1 MKKWII
7 AGGVI
12 VVLVI
17 VLLIV
22 GVSNLG
28 PMIKSGVNNYGPG
41 ITKTEV
47 RLGDVDVSIFS
58 GEAKLKDFYLG
69 NPKGFKS
76 SQAVRV
82 GAIHVDVDEKSL
94 ITGDTIIIDRIEVA
108 GPDITYEKT
117 GGTDN
122 FKAILDNVK
131 RTVGKGDKK
140 RSSGEKDRGKKIL
153 IRNFIVRN
161 GKVNLTM
168 PALGGKTISASLPDI
183 HLRDVGQKSNGA
195 SPAEVFKEI
204 FTAMYEKITSPAV
217 TGIFNRGLKDLG
229 VGMEEVAENA
239 KKSLGAVTD
248 NFKGLFG
255 K

>member
-7 AGGVI
+7 AGGII

-28 PMIKSGVNNYGPG
+28 PMIKSGVNNYGPD

-76 SQAVRV
+76 SQAIRV
-82 GAIHVDVDEKSL
+82 GSIHVDVDEKSL
-94 ITGDTIIIDRIEVA
+94 TGDTIIIDRIEVT

-117 GGTDN
+117 GTTDN

-131 RTVGKGDKK
+131 RTVGKGGKK
-140 RSSGEKDRGKKIL
+140 QSPGEKDGGKKIL
-153 IRNFIVRN
+153 IRNFIVKN

-168 PALGGKTISASLPDI
+168 SALGGKTISASLPDI
-183 HLRDVGQKSNGA
+183 HLKDVGQKSGGS
-195 SPAEVFKEI
+195 SPAEAFKEI
-204 FTAMYEKITSPAV
+204 FTAMYEKITSPGV
-217 TGIFNRGLKDLG
+217 TDIFNRGLKDLG
-229 VGMEEVAENA
+229 VGVEAVAENA
-239 KKSLGAVTD
+239 KKSLDEVTD
-248 NFKGLFG
+248 KFKGLLG